1 MILKSGCRGGC
12 DSLLPGLDMCNH
24 VGGDGA
30 NASWV
35 PADEGAVELRRV
47 VQTRAQDKGDQ
58 AVGEV
63 ELTISYGDKT
73 GRQLCLSCPSPAQVL
88 Q

>member
-1 MILKSGCRGGC
+1 MGSFKCICPDAC

-35 PADEGAVELRRV
+35 PAEEGAVELRRIV
-47 VQTRAQDKGDQ
+47 HKSAQGKEDQ
-58 AVGEV
+58 GAGEV

-73 GRQLCLSCPSPAQVL
+73 GR
-88 Q
+88 

>member
-1 MILKSGCRGGC
+1 MQLQRRYGILKACCRGDC

-24 VGGDGA
+24 VGGDRA

-35 PADEGAVELRRV
+35 PADEGAVELRRL
-47 VQTRAQDKGDQ
+47 VQKTAQCKGDQ
-58 AVGEV
+58 GVGVV

-73 GRQLCLSCPSPAQVL
+73 GRQLRL
-88 Q
+88 